1 MKKQLLSFLLSLL
14 CFPTAYSQVEIQK
27 ILIKAFQSQ
36 DSSDYYFKVAKKS
49 IKTQA
54 DEAQYY
60 FCKNAR
66 CCDYNL
72 SDSAIVYGQKAI
84 KLLQKPEDINSLLT
98 VYNNISKVYRKQ
110 GQYDK
115 AIYYSLEGS
124 KIAERDGKPNWIAFF
139 DINLSL
145 TYHDFESFP
154 KGIYYGKKALN
165 YWLSVKKTN
174 PKYIATTLNA
184 IAINYDDWN
193 KPDSALYYH
202 KRVFK
207 YIKGKDTLSVSG
219 TYNNIG
225 NTLLKQKKYKEAERW
240 IKISLKIEDDK
251 FAENGGKKDEAYY
264 YDRATNYTNLATIA
278 YQTDDYAKAEKLF
291 AIAFE
296 YAKKSI
302 NAEKLRDYYY
312 QKAQFEKKRNNL
324 EKTVQEQENYIQ
336 LRDSVFDIERAQTFS
351 ELEAKYQSE
360 KKEKLLLKSKV
371 AIANKELE
379 IKKKNT
385 QSLILVITVI
395 GLLIITLLIYRQ
407 QKLKNKQQEQ
417 EFELKS
423 AIAKIETQN
432 KLQEQR
438 LQISRDLH
446 DNIGSQLTFI
456 ISSVDNIKYAFEIQ
470 NSKLDNKLSSISN
483 FAKSTIIE
491 LRDTIWAMNNSE
503 ITFEDLQT
511 RIHNFVEKAKE
522 AKQEIE
528 FEFTIEESLL
538 GAKFTSIE
546 GMNIYRTIQEAVN
559 NSIKYADAKN
569 IKIGIKHK
577 KNDIVMMISD
587 DGKGFDEGKIEL
599 GNGINNMKKRI
610 ADCGGNIIFNTKQ
623 EEGTQITIT
632 FPDKMA

>member
-1 MKKQLLSFLLSLL
+1 MTKHYILFFTLL
-14 CFPTAYSQVEIQK
+14 CFFNGFSQEVQK
-27 ILIKAFQSQ
+27 ILIKAFQSK
-36 DSSDYYFKVAKKS
+36 DSSDYYFKFAKKS
-49 IKTQA
+49 IKTTA

-66 CCDYNL
+66 CCDYNEL
-72 SDSAIVYGQKAI
+72 DSSIVYGEKAI
-84 KLLQKPEDINSLLT
+84 KLLKNSSDIPSLLT

-115 AIYYSLEGS
+115 AISYSLDGM
-124 KIAERDGKPNWIAFF
+124 KIAEKEKKENWVAFF
-139 DINLSL
+139 NINLSL

-165 YWLSVKKTN
+165 YWLSIKKTN
-174 PKYIATTLNA
+174 PLYISTTLNA

-207 YIKGKDTLSVSG
+207 YIKGKDTLSIG
-219 TYNNIG
+219 ETYNNIG
-225 NTLLKQKKYKEAERW
+225 NTLLKQKKYKESERW
-240 IKISLKIEDDK
+240 IKTSLKIADANFVED
-251 FAENGGKKDEAYY
+251 GGKKDSNYY
-264 YDRATNYTNLATIA
+264 YDRATNYTNLARIA
-278 YQTDDYAKAEKLF
+278 YELDDFAKAEILF
-291 AIAFE
+291 AKAEEFS
-296 YAKKSI
+296 KKSK

-324 EKTVQEQENYIQ
+324 LKAVQEQENYIK
-336 LRDSVFDIERAQTFS
+336 LRDSVFDVDRAKTFS
-351 ELEAKYQSE
+351 ELEAKYQNE

-385 QSLILVITVI
+385 QFLILGLISLA
-395 GLLIITLLIYRQ
+395 LLIIIYLVYRQ
-407 QKLKNKQQEQ
+407 QKLKNSQQEQ
-417 EFELKS
+417 EYELKS

-470 NSKLDNKLSSISN
+470 NPKLDNKLSSISS
-483 FAKSTIIE
+483 FTKSTILE

-522 AKQEIE
+522 AKQDIE
-528 FEFTIEESLL
+528 FNFTIETNPIAS
-538 GAKFTSIE
+538 KFTSIE
-546 GMNIYRTIQEAVN
+546 GMNIYRTIQESIN
-559 NSIKYADAKN
+559 NSIKYAEATTINIQAK
-569 IKIGIKHK
+569 KIDNSIQITIAD
-577 KNDIVMMISD
+577 N
-587 DGKGFDEGKIEL
+587 GKGFDKETIKEGYGL
-599 GNGINNMKKRI
+599 NNMQKRI
-610 ADCGGNIIFNTKQ
+610 AEIGGQFTIQSNVN
-623 EEGTQITIT
+623 GTEIKLLL
-632 FPDKMA
+632 PKK